1 MSATISSATQGGTVL
16 CLIGH
21 CGILSL
27 TCHDQRDCTLRAPA
41 GRFVSLFFAPPLPAS
56 PPPHTTVFP
65 FCSPPHRRPPLCFAI
80 PHPNSRSHAVLQSV
94 ATMTCI
100 EVTGNSISHL
110 LQVGCNSFPPFFLPG
125 YRAFVSRARKSLC
138 LHTLLVLHTRH
149 SLHSPTHTSL
159 TPFSCLG
166 AHQQAWGRQQ
176 EPPAAEGAAKAG

>member
-27 TCHDQRDCTLRAPA
+27 TCHDQRDCSLRAPA
-41 GRFVSLFFAPPLPAS
+41 GRFVSLFFAAPLPAS

-80 PHPNSRSHAVLQSV
+80 PRPNPRLHAAVQSV

-110 LQVGCNSFPPFFLPG
+110 LQVGCNSCPPFFPAFFSSWVPRVRVA
-125 YRAFVSRARKSLC
+125 RAQVAVSPHAPSA
-138 LHTLLVLHTRH
+138 
-149 SLHSPTHTSL
+149 THTSL
-159 TPFSCLG
+159 TPFSCSG
-166 AHQQAWGRQQ
+166 THQQAWRRQQ
-176 EPPAAEGAAKAG
+176 EPPAPEGAAKAG